1 MVVCCNC
8 CDSAKVQNWKG
19 KTVMDN
25 DFYPFEYGTSNF
37 REPDYTLCCV
47 VVFGSITRQF
57 WQCHRP
63 RITGQQNSYCEHHQ
77 RKIEAEEKGKKIMD
91 DASTSFS

>member
-1 MVVCCNC
+1 
-8 CDSAKVQNWKG
+8 
-19 KTVMDN
+19 MDN

-37 REPDYTLCCV
+37 REPDYSLCCA
-47 VVFGSITRQF
+47 VVFGRITRQF

-77 RKIEAEEKGKKIMD
+77 RLIEAEEKTKEILD
-91 DASTSFS
+91 DVSTNFS